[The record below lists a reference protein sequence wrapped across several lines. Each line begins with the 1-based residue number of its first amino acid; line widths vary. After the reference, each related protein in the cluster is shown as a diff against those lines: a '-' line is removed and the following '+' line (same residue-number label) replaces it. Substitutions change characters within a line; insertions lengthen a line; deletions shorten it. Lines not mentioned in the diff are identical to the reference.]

1 VPCGIGGPGLHKNV
15 RFQDNIFNADLANIT
30 ATYRNFLGFEAPYYY
45 EPSLLTFDYN
55 PWAFTSVHEDYTP
68 PMDNLK
74 AIVKK

>member
-1 VPCGIGGPGLHKNV
+1 LGYEHLQERKLKVKDFELIMNL
-15 RFQDNIFNADLANIT
+15 
-30 ATYRNFLGFEAPYYY
+30 LGFEAPYYY

-55 PWAFTSVHEDYTP
+55 PWAFTCVHEDYTP